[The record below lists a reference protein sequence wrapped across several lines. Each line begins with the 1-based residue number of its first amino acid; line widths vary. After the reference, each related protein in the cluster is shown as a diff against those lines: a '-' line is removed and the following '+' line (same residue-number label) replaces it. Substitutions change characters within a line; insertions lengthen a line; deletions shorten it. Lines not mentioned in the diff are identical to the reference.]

1 MGICCRVASYDAAVH
16 QSLGAAFTLQAALG
30 YDELKGTSGYLYWNA
45 GVDYAIGAFQ
55 LDLAYFGVESRARYL
70 YGNMLAGNHW
80 VGTVVWRF

>member
-1 MGICCRVASYDAAVH
+1 V
-16 QSLGAAFTLQAALG
+16 
-30 YDELKGTSGYLYWNA
+30 YWNA

-55 LDLAYFGVESRARYL
+55 LDLAYFGVESRASYL